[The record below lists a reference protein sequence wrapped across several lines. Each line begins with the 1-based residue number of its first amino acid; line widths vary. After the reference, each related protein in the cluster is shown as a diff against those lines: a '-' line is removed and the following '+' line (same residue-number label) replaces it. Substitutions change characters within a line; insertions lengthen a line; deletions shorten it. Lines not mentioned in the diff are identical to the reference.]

1 MNRDRRAWKSP
12 SPLKIRL
19 LGELQLFGGD
29 GRGLVLPAS
38 RKTRALLGYFIAT
51 GQTHRR
57 ERLCDLLWD
66 GPDDPRAELRWSL
79 SKIRSLLDGQTG
91 VRLAADRERVGV
103 EFDGAVVDL
112 SAARSLLGGDVSTAP
127 IDALRAAAELFG
139 GEFLDGLDLPLCYRY
154 QEWCM
159 AEREAASRLRLSV
172 LAALVERLDDH
183 PADALTYAHSLA
195 VADPLSESGHAAVV
209 RLLSRLGRSKDA
221 LAHYE
226 RARRVLEIQL
236 GASPSDELEEAHRAL
251 QSVAGTRPLAQPSAP
266 ASDTVRQ
273 PAGVPPP
280 DAFFIGRAAERAKI
294 DSIVQ
299 ATVDRRPT
307 GAVLVTGEP
316 GIGKSHMLTRVG
328 ERMIA
333 GGGQAFGARA
343 FEAEVAR
350 SYGIWIDLLRA
361 TMRTQSREELPPK
374 LGLLLPELGAAGD
387 GPGDRVQLFEA
398 IVDLLREIASERPTA
413 IMLDDIQWID
423 EASSSLLHY
432 VARHMDA
439 ADGLLIA
446 CAARAGEIDDNSTA
460 SRVLRSLDRD
470 RRLRTIELAALNA
483 AETAELVR
491 QVDPKL
497 DATRIFIE
505 SNGNPLFALE
515 LARSYR
521 QGGADGGRTIDAVIA
536 GHLAP
541 LTDQVRET
549 LIWAA
554 AHGRVFT
561 PDDLARVVAL
571 DAAELLMAL
580 GELERRGLV
589 RPVGD
594 DTYDFAHDLVRR
606 AAYRALSQPRRRLVH
621 RHIAQG
627 LNALAGT
634 DAALAADLVHHAA
647 LAGED
652 ELTARACVLA
662 GEQALRLFANAEA
675 VGFAEQGLRHLE
687 RLGHGPV
694 ESELRI
700 ALLRIRVLA
709 ATGPGLRSLPLLAE
723 TITEATNAAEE
734 QRLQAAAATG
744 HYLLSVLHQEAG
756 DMQRAES
763 STLRAA
769 EVGRAADNTTRA
781 RQLANTA
788 RCLLE
793 LETEIARSRELID
806 EAAGMADSLGVDLC
820 ELHWARG
827 LLKRWD
833 GREEE
838 ALRSLSR
845 ALALARRDQDRW
857 REYKCLTWLAML
869 EQEMGRYADMKAHCE
884 ELRTVAARLQEDE
897 TPFVETLQALATL
910 ASAESSANGAL
921 AKALARLRAVDD
933 KSYLAYALN
942 RAAGLYR
949 QTGRA
954 EQARHCA
961 AEALTIASIMRRRNE
976 IAIAQAML
984 APFGAEAAAQDAG
997 GFDSAPCGPDDLS
1010 ARARSALRGFAEP
1023 PAIPTATPTPDGQM
1037 CGLERD
1043 RR

>member
-1 MNRDRRAWKSP
+1 MKGRK
-12 SPLKIRL
+12 PLGIRL
-19 LGELQLFGGD
+19 LGELQLVGSD
-29 GRGLVLPAS
+29 GRALALPAS
-38 RKTRALLGYFIAT
+38 RKTRALLGYLIAT
-51 GQTHRR
+51 GQAHRR

-66 GPDDPRAELRWSL
+66 GPDDPRSELRWSL
-79 SKIRSLLDGQTG
+79 SKIRSLLDGQAG
-91 VRLAADRERVGV
+91 VRLVADRERVAL
-103 EFDGAVVDL
+103 ECDGAVADL
-112 SAARSLLGGDVSTAP
+112 AAVRSLLGGNVSTAP

-139 GEFLDGLDLPLCYRY
+139 GEFLDGLDLPRCYRY

-172 LAALVERLDDH
+172 LATLVERLEDH
-183 PADALTYAHSLA
+183 PTDALSYAHSLA
-195 VADPLSESGHAAVV
+195 LADPLAEAGHAAVV
-209 RLLSRLGRSKDA
+209 RLLSRLGRSKEA

-226 RARRVLEIQL
+226 RARRVLEVEV
-236 GASPSDELEEAHRAL
+236 GAPPSDELEEARRAL
-251 QSVAGTRPLAQPSAP
+251 QSATGTRPSALPSVA

-273 PAGVPPP
+273 SAGVPPP
-280 DAFFIGRAAERAKI
+280 EAFFIGRDAERAEI
-294 DSIVQ
+294 DGIVQ
-299 ATVDRRPT
+299 ATVGRRST
-307 GAVLVTGEP
+307 GVVLVTGEP
-316 GIGKSHMLTRVG
+316 GIGKSHMLKRVG
-328 ERMIA
+328 ERMTA
-333 GGGQAFGARA
+333 AGGQAFVARA
-343 FEAEVAR
+343 FEAEGAR

-361 TMRTQSREELPPK
+361 TMRTQPREELPPK

-387 GPGDRVQLFEA
+387 GPGDRAQLFEA
-398 IVDLLREIASERPTA
+398 VVDLLRDIASKRPTA

-446 CAARAGEIDDNSTA
+446 CAARVGEVDDNPAA

-470 RRLRTIELAALNA
+470 GWLRTIELATLTA
-483 AETAELVR
+483 AETTELVR
-491 QVDPKL
+491 QVDPVL
-497 DATRIFIE
+497 DATRIAAE
-505 SNGNPLFALE
+505 SDGNPLFALE

-536 GHLAP
+536 SQLAP

-554 AHGRVFT
+554 AHGRVFS
-561 PDDLARVVAL
+561 PDDLARVVPL
-571 DAAELLMAL
+571 DVAELLMAL

-594 DTYDFAHDLVRR
+594 DTYDFTHDLVRQ
-606 AAYRALSQPRRRLVH
+606 AAYRTLSQPRRRLVH

-627 LNALAGT
+627 LNALAGI
-634 DAALAADLVHHAA
+634 DAALAADLVRHAA

-652 ELTARACVLA
+652 EMTARACVLA

-687 RLGHGPV
+687 RLGHGPA

-700 ALLRIRVLA
+700 ALLRIRILA
-709 ATGPGLRSLPLLAE
+709 ATGPGLRSLPSLAE
-723 TITEATNAAEE
+723 TVTEATNAAEE
-734 QRLQAAAATG
+734 QSLQAAAATG

-756 DMQRAES
+756 DVQQAES

-769 EVGRAADNTTRA
+769 EAGRAADDTTRA

-806 EAAGMADSLGVDLC
+806 EAGGIADSLGLDLC

-833 GREEE
+833 GREAE
-838 ALRSLSR
+838 ALSSLSR

-910 ASAESSANGAL
+910 ASAEPSAKGVL

-942 RAAGLYR
+942 RAAGLFR
-949 QTGRA
+949 QTGST
-954 EQARHCA
+954 EEARRCA
-961 AEALTIASIMRRRNE
+961 AEALAIASLMHRRNE

-984 APFGAEAAAQDAG
+984 APTGAEAPARDAG
-997 GFDSAPCGPDDLS
+997 RFDPAPCGPDDLS

-1023 PAIPTATPTPDGQM
+1023 PSGIPTAAPTSDGQT
-1037 CGLERD
+1037 
-1043 RR
+1043 

>member
-1 MNRDRRAWKSP
+1 MESSR
-12 SPLKIRL
+12 PLRIRL
-19 LGELQLFGGD
+19 LGELQLAGGD
-29 GRGLVLPAS
+29 GRAVVLPAS
-38 RKTRALLGYFIAT
+38 RKTRALLGYLVAT
-51 GQTHRR
+51 GQAHRR
-57 ERLCDLLWD
+57 ERLCDLFWD

-79 SKIRSLLDGQTG
+79 SKIRPLLDWSTG
-91 VRLAADRERVGV
+91 VRLVADRERVSV
-103 EFDGAVVDL
+103 ELGGAAVDLAVVRSRL
-112 SAARSLLGGDVSTAP
+112 GGNVSAAPT
-127 IDALRAAAELFG
+127 DALKEAAVLFG

-172 LAALVERLDDH
+172 LAALVERLEDH
-183 PADALTYAHSLA
+183 PADALSYAHSLA
-195 VADPLSESGHAAVV
+195 MADPLSESGHAAVV
-209 RLLSRLGRSKDA
+209 RLLSRLGRSKEA

-226 RARRVLEIQL
+226 RARRVLDIEL
-236 GASPSDELEEAHRAL
+236 GAPPSDELEEARRAL
-251 QSVAGTRPLAQPSAP
+251 QSVAGTRPSAQPSVP
-266 ASDTVRQ
+266 AADTVHQ

-280 DAFFIGRAAERAKI
+280 DAFFIGREAERAEI

-299 ATVDRRPT
+299 ATVDRRPM

-316 GIGKSHMLTRVG
+316 GIGKSHMLMRVG
-328 ERMIA
+328 ERTIA
-333 GGGQAFGARA
+333 AGGQAFVARA

-350 SYGIWIDLLRA
+350 SYGIWIDLLR
-361 TMRTQSREELPPK
+361 TIVRTQSREELSPK
-374 LGLLLPELGAAGD
+374 LSLLLPELGAAGD
-387 GPGDRVQLFEA
+387 GPGDRAQLFEA
-398 IVDLLREIASERPTA
+398 VLDLLRKIASERPTA

-446 CAARAGEIDDNSTA
+446 CATRAGEIDDNAAA

-470 RRLRTIELAALNA
+470 RRLRTIELASLNA

-491 QVDPKL
+491 QVVSVL
-497 DATRIFIE
+497 DATRIFVE
-505 SNGNPLFALE
+505 SGGNPLFALE

-541 LTDQVRET
+541 LTDHVRET

-561 PDDLARVVAL
+561 PDDLARVVPL
-571 DAAELLMAL
+571 DVAELLMAL

-589 RPVGD
+589 RPVGND
-594 DTYDFAHDLVRR
+594 AYDFIHDLVRQ
-606 AAYRALSQPRRRLVH
+606 AAYRTLSQPRRRLAH
-621 RHIAQG
+621 RHIAHG

-652 ELTARACVLA
+652 EMAARGCVLA
-662 GEQALRLFANAEA
+662 GEQALRLFANSEA
-675 VGFAEQGLRHLE
+675 VGFAEQGLRHVE
-687 RLGHGPV
+687 RLGHRPA
-694 ESELRI
+694 EPELRI
-700 ALLRIRVLA
+700 ALLKIRVLA
-709 ATGPGLRSLPLLAE
+709 ATGPGLRSLPSLAE
-723 TITEATNAAEE
+723 TITDATNAAEE
-734 QRLQAAAATG
+734 QGLQAAAATG

-756 DMQRAES
+756 DVQRAES

-769 EVGRAADNTTRA
+769 EAGRAADNTTRA

-806 EAAGMADSLGVDLC
+806 EAGGIAESLGLDLC

-838 ALRSLSR
+838 ALSSLSR

-869 EQEMGRYADMKAHCE
+869 EQEMGRYADMRAHCE

-910 ASAESSANGAL
+910 ASAERSGNAVL

-949 QTGRA
+949 QTGCV
-954 EQARHCA
+954 EEARHCA
-961 AEALTIASIMRRRNE
+961 AEALTIASIMHRRNE
-976 IAIAQAML
+976 IAIAHAML
-984 APFGAEAAAQDAG
+984 APFGAEAPAQGAG
-997 GFDSAPCGPDDLS
+997 RFDPAPCGPDDLS
-1010 ARARSALRGFAEP
+1010 ARARSALCGFAEPP
-1023 PAIPTATPTPDGQM
+1023 PAIPTAAPTPDGQM
-1037 CGLERD
+1037 
-1043 RR
+1043 

>member
-1 MNRDRRAWKSP
+1 MKGRK
-12 SPLKIRL
+12 PLGIRL
-19 LGELQLFGGD
+19 LGELQLVGSD
-29 GRGLVLPAS
+29 GRALLLPAS
-38 RKTRALLGYFIAT
+38 RKTRALLGYLIAT
-51 GQTHRR
+51 GQAHRR

-79 SKIRSLLDGQTG
+79 SKIRSVLDGQAG
-91 VRLAADRERVGV
+91 VRLVADRERVGV
-103 EFDGAVVDL
+103 ESDGAVADL
-112 SAARSLLGGDVSTAP
+112 AAVRSLLGGNVSTVP
-127 IDALRAAAELFG
+127 VDALRAAAELFG
-139 GEFLDGLDLPLCYRY
+139 GEFLDGLDLPRCYRY

-172 LAALVERLDDH
+172 LAALVERLEDQ
-183 PADALTYAHSLA
+183 PTDALAYAHSLA
-195 VADPLSESGHAAVV
+195 LADPLSEAGHAAVV
-209 RLLSRLGRSKDA
+209 RLLSRLGRSKEA

-226 RARRVLEIQL
+226 RARRVLEVEL
-236 GASPSDELEEAHRAL
+236 GAPPSDELEEARRAL
-251 QSVAGTRPLAQPSAP
+251 QFVAGTRPSALPSVA
-266 ASDTVRQ
+266 ASNTTRQ

-280 DAFFIGRAAERAKI
+280 EAFFIGRDAERAEI
-294 DSIVQ
+294 DGIVQ
-299 ATVDRRPT
+299 ATVGRRPT

-316 GIGKSHMLTRVG
+316 GIGKSHMLKRVG

-333 GGGQAFGARA
+333 AGGQAFVARA
-343 FEAEVAR
+343 FEAEGAR

-361 TMRTQSREELPPK
+361 TMRTQSRGELPPK

-387 GPGDRVQLFEA
+387 GPGDRGQLFEA
-398 IVDLLREIASERPTA
+398 VVDLLRDIASRRPTV

-446 CAARAGEIDDNSTA
+446 CAARAGEIDDNPAA

-470 RRLRTIELAALNA
+470 GRLRTIELATLTP

-491 QVDPKL
+491 QVDPVL
-497 DATRIFIE
+497 DATRIAAE
-505 SNGNPLFALE
+505 SDGNPLFALE
-515 LARSYR
+515 LARTCR

-536 GHLAP
+536 GQLAP

-554 AHGRVFT
+554 AHGRVFS
-561 PDDLARVVAL
+561 PDDLARVVPL
-571 DAAELLMAL
+571 DVAELLSAL

-594 DTYDFAHDLVRR
+594 DTYDFTHDLVRQ
-606 AAYRALSQPRRRLVH
+606 AAYRTLSQPRRRLVH

-627 LNALAGT
+627 LNALAGA
-634 DAALAADLVHHAA
+634 DAALAADLVRHAA
-647 LAGED
+647 LAGAD
-652 ELTARACVLA
+652 EMTARACVLA

-675 VGFAEQGLRHLE
+675 VGFAEQGLHHLE
-687 RLGHGPV
+687 RLGHGPA
-694 ESELRI
+694 EPELRI

-709 ATGPGLRSLPLLAE
+709 AAGPGLRSLPSLAE
-723 TITEATNAAEE
+723 TITQATNAAEE
-734 QRLQAAAATG
+734 QGLQAAAATG

-756 DMQRAES
+756 DVQRAES

-769 EVGRAADNTTRA
+769 EAGRAADDTTRA

-788 RCLLE
+788 RCLIE
-793 LETEIARSRELID
+793 LETEIARSRDLID
-806 EAAGMADSLGVDLC
+806 EAGGIADSLGLDLC

-833 GREEE
+833 GREDE
-838 ALRSLSR
+838 ALSSLSR

-910 ASAESSANGAL
+910 ASTERSAKGML

-949 QTGRA
+949 QTGCA
-954 EQARHCA
+954 EEARHCA
-961 AEALTIASIMRRRNE
+961 TEALTIASIMHRRNE

-984 APFGAEAAAQDAG
+984 APTGADAAARDAG
-997 GFDSAPCGPDDLS
+997 RFEPAPCGPDDLS

-1023 PAIPTATPTPDGQM
+1023 PPAIPTAAPTPDGQM
-1037 CGLERD
+1037 
-1043 RR
+1043 